1 MGDVSCEILAGFHT
15 CSGAGLR
22 SPFSVEVMKGF
33 QLLERFYTSGISI
46 LRDVYDC
53 SPHDLVSSV
62 MSLKTARK
70 YTHLATVLFG
80 PADSPKMQR
89 DAVAL
94 AEERELSIEY
104 LEMVNKHAKKLKTR
118 GAAWR
123 LRAELIAYEGTL
135 DEVDAHAKKRVTE
148 EGGDKPKQPGMKIGR
163 VVDGLRTLSLTADQR
178 KITDLEKTLDAAIT
192 DTDKPRSEALL
203 EAFWDF
209 IEGDGTGLITP
220 EYKTVIALGL
230 EQSAQVFGGTGD
242 DVTVGASDGT
252 TLTGAEIVN
261 AAMEGALGD
270 KLYVGLFH
278 PTAGPVNLYEARFA
292 SDKLRTLAMAENL
305 VCPWPDCNVPAD
317 RCQVHHIDAHKHGG
331 HTKPSNL
338 TMLCKYH
345 NGVNDDA
352 PNGPRKKRKRS
363 SRGRMRRHRGK
374 VRLQTPVGKLVGN
387 THHVSSMGAMNLI

>member
-1 MGDVSCEILAGFHT
+1 MSCEILAGFHT

-22 SPFSVEVMKGF
+22 SRFNVEVMNGR
-33 QLLERFYTSGISI
+33 QLLDLFNTSGITI
-46 LRDVYDC
+46 LHAIHEC
-53 SPHDLVSSV
+53 SPYDLTSGG
-62 MSLKTARK
+62 MK
-70 YTHLATVLFG
+70 LATAKNYVKLADVFFG
-80 PADSPKMQR
+80 IADSPRIQR
-89 DAVAL
+89 EAVAL
-94 AEERELSIEY
+94 ADERKLSIEF
-104 LEMVNKHAKKLKTR
+104 LDMVNKHAKKLNAR
-118 GAAWR
+118 GAAWK
-123 LRAELIAYEGTL
+123 LRAELIAYEGSFE
-135 DEVDAHAKKRVTE
+135 EVDAHAKKRVTE

-261 AAMEGALGD
+261 AAMAGALGD
-270 KLYVGLFH
+270 ELYVGLFH
-278 PTAGPVNLYEARFA
+278 PTQGPVNLYGARFA
-292 SDKLRTLAMAENL
+292 SEKLRTLATAENL

-317 RCQVHHIDAHKHGG
+317 RCQVHHIDAHKNGG

-345 NGVNDDA
+345 NGVNDDD
-352 PNGPRKKRKRS
+352 PDTPGRKKRKRP

-374 VRLQTPVGKLVGN
+374 VRLHTPGGKLVDN
-387 THHVSSMGAMNLI
+387 THSLSSLGAMDLI